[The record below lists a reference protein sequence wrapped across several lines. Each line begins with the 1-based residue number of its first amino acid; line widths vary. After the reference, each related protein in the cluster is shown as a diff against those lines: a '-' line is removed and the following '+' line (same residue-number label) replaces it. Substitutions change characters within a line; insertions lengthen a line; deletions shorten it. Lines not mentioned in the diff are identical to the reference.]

1 MIISKIYIDCIYSV
15 YIPVI
20 HCITSNTIRLLRLNY
35 IRNSI
40 HVVQACRMS
49 VAEVRQDIRVS

>member
-1 MIISKIYIDCIYSV
+1 MYLVDDYQQNV
-15 YIPVI
+15 GPVV

-40 HVVQACRMS
+40 HVLQACRMS
-49 VAEVRQDIRVS
+49 LAEVKQDIRVS